1 MRTSAGLLLAAL
13 LLSAPSA
20 RAEEVRL
27 PWESPAARVALM
39 IGTTDVE
46 IVYYRPGVKGRQVW
60 GGLVPYGEVWR
71 LGANEATRIS
81 FADPVKLDGHE
92 VPAGTYSL
100 FAIPGE
106 DKWTLI
112 LNKKAHQWGAYFHKP
127 EEDLLRFDV
136 QPRPGEPAEW
146 MSFSITPAS
155 ESSAVVEMAWD
166 KIRVPFTVS
175 VDVDG
180 IVWAGIEKAL
190 AGEPTADA
198 YLAAARYAQR
208 KGTRLDDAMVWLD
221 KSLALKEG
229 FWAHETKAILLQG
242 QGKQEE
248 ALRHLDRAM
257 ELARGRAPQAYIDG
271 LEKIKAEWS
280 KQEG

>member
-13 LLSAPSA
+13 LLSVPSA

-27 PWESPAARVALM
+27 PWESPAARVALTVG
-39 IGTTDVE
+39 ITDVE

-81 FADPVKLDGHE
+81 FSHPVQLDGHD
-92 VPAGTYSL
+92 VPAGTYAL
-100 FAIPGE
+100 FAIPGP
-106 DKWTLI
+106 DRWTLV
-112 LNKKAHQWGAYFHKP
+112 LNKKAQQWGAYFYKL
-127 EEDLLRFDV
+127 EEDQLRFDV
-136 QPRPGEPAEW
+136 QPRPGEPVEW
-146 MSFSITPAS
+146 MELSLTPAS

-166 KIRVPFTVS
+166 KLRVPFTVS

-180 IVWAGIEKAL
+180 IVWADIDRIL

-208 KGTRLDDAMVWLD
+208 RETRLDDAMVWLD
-221 KSLALKEG
+221 KSLALQEG

-242 QGKQEE
+242 QGQREE
-248 ALRHLDRAM
+248 AFRHLDRAM
-257 ELARGRAPQAYIDG
+257 ELARGKAPQAYIDG
-271 LEKIKAEWS
+271 LEKLKAEWS
-280 KQEG
+280 KREG